1 MAHSIAQHM
10 QHAETGQAGERLR
23 VSFDV
28 VVTDAEALWH
38 AAARIALRQPGTT
51 IAEVED
57 VLGPAEDPMLSEC
70 LAMLTAPDALPG
82 CMPLGFTVAAIAN
95 PQHAQLRERTLRS
108 LAVRDFIAA
117 SSTVTKQ

>member
-1 MAHSIAQHM
+1 MAHSIAQHVH
-10 QHAETGQAGERLR
+10 HAETGQAGERLR

-28 VVTDAEALWH
+28 VVTDPQVLWQ
-38 AAARIALRQPGTT
+38 AAARIALRQPGIT
-51 IAEVED
+51 ITEVED

-95 PQHAQLRERTLRS
+95 PQHAQVRERTIRS